1 MGGSLGN
8 DIRQL
13 KSKAAQ
19 REVLLHSILMNQ
31 LPTTGR
37 LFPTITVDKVVNKR
51 AFLRRQVQKSV

>member
-13 KSKAAQ
+13 KSKAAH

-51 AFLRRQVQKSV
+51 AFLGR